1 MTVFF
6 QNFFN
11 AGLTALRMTLCA
23 AGGCPSFSARVTSV
37 KSAAALKKLSRR
49 VANYTSI
56 PVQLGNELF
65 IRAHK
70 KVKSKFQGTNLT
82 NFPRNCVA

>member
-37 KSAAALKKLSRR
+37 KYAAALKNVLDALPIIHLYQYNWKMNFLSMLIKKFK
-49 VANYTSI
+49 VNFK
-56 PVQLGNELF
+56 VQ
-65 IRAHK
+65 
-70 KVKSKFQGTNLT
+70 T
-82 NFPRNCVA
+82 

>member
-23 AGGCPSFSARVTSV
+23 AGGCSSFSASVTSV
-37 KSAAALKKLSRR
+37 KSGAALKNFLDALQIIHLYQYNWEMNFSYVLIKKLK
-49 VANYTSI
+49 VNFK
-56 PVQLGNELF
+56 VQ
-65 IRAHK
+65 
-70 KVKSKFQGTNLT
+70 T
-82 NFPRNCVA
+82 